1 MEKRRLKLLN
11 QLIDCLVAAKITA
24 RILMSDSEADAKIKG
39 RYTRLYYN
47 LIVQQLDGM
56 VSALES
62 FKYWTETVE
71 QEPVPIRGYVCDPKK
86 NKECAKTA
94 CYERG
99 GLCCLTLNPE
109 YAKEPSEKKE
119 TELDEYSH
127 PGVMSYRHKEI
138 NTCVRVPKEEH
149 TEMHRRK
156 I

>member
-1 MEKRRLKLLN
+1 MEQKRLKLLN

-71 QEPVPIRGYVCDPKK
+71 QEPVPIRGYICDPKK

-94 CYERG
+94 CYEKG

-109 YAKEPSEKKE
+109 YAKKDAPS
-119 TELDEYSH
+119 
-127 PGVMSYRHKEI
+127 PAIEI
-138 NTCVRVPKEEH
+138 EQTV
-149 TEMHRRK
+149 RRK
-156 I
+156 SE

>member
-1 MEKRRLKLLN
+1 MEQRRLKLLN

-71 QEPVPIRGYVCDPKK
+71 QEPVPIRGYICDPKK

-99 GLCCLTLNPE
+99 GLCCLTLNQE
-109 YAKEPSEKKE
+109 YAKEDRHEKDK
-119 TELDEYSH
+119 D
-127 PGVMSYRHKEI
+127 
-138 NTCVRVPKEEH
+138 
-149 TEMHRRK
+149 
-156 I
+156 

>member
-1 MEKRRLKLLN
+1 MEQRRLKLLN

-24 RILMSDSEADAKIKG
+24 RILTSDSEADAKIKG

-71 QEPVPIRGYVCDPKK
+71 QEPVPIRGYICDPKK

-109 YAKEPSEKKE
+109 YARENAPSPAIEVE
-119 TELDEYSH
+119 QT
-127 PGVMSYRHKEI
+127 V
-138 NTCVRVPKEEH
+138 
-149 TEMHRRK
+149 RRK
-156 I
+156 SE

>member
-1 MEKRRLKLLN
+1 MEQRRLKLLN
-11 QLIDCLVAAKITA
+11 QLIDCIVAAKITA

-71 QEPVPIRGYVCDPKK
+71 QEQVPIRGYICDPKK

-94 CYERG
+94 CYEKG

-109 YAKEPSEKKE
+109 YARENAPSPAIEVE
-119 TELDEYSH
+119 QT
-127 PGVMSYRHKEI
+127 V
-138 NTCVRVPKEEH
+138 
-149 TEMHRRK
+149 RRK
-156 I
+156 SE